1 MLNNPCNA
9 AANVR
14 NTGSE
19 CSDALKAAAMLI
31 MVPKNAKWTSAD
43 LDDFT
48 AFGLEKTH
56 AAAADRWFPIFG
68 SSAPIKGIKEANEA
82 DVIETHEDGSVSFI
96 RYGMYNRTFM
106 TTEGGMCLAAAL
118 MGMASNY
125 AFVEVD
131 ITGQIAMMENSDG
144 TFSGFPVNLAY
155 APVPDLANL
164 KTTYKNNF
172 MLSFSPLNY
181 IKKGKVFA
189 SDADEDLLS
198 LKGLYDVTVY
208 KAAAYTKAG
217 ATAATGSVTL
227 TAVGADGDT
236 IDIKVSGVSITGGPV
251 TKTSAESTV
260 TLLATKVALAITNAA
275 ATNGGFTAVGS
286 VGAVN
291 ITAPAGLGATIN
303 TVAPVVTIVGTMTNS
318 APVAFSGGV
327 TGTMVLKV
335 GVKTTCGE
343 TDLLAKYP
351 KILNDK
357 AYYIVTNAAGTVIVI
372 SAGSYS
378 ALVENLTVPFVNGTY
393 KVSLVAAATLK
404 AAGVEGYES
413 TTSESIVVLN

>member
-1 MLNNPCNA
+1 MLNNPCNI

-31 MVPKNAKWTSAD
+31 MVPKNAKWTEDD

-48 AFGLEKTH
+48 GFIQTKIH

-106 TTEGGMCLAAAL
+106 TTEGGLCLAQAL
-118 MGMASNY
+118 MGMGSNY
-125 AFVEVD
+125 SFIEVD
-131 ITGQIAMMENSDG
+131 ITGQIAKMENADG

-155 APVPDLANL
+155 APVPELANL

-181 IKKGKVFA
+181 VKKGRVFA

-198 LKGLYDVTVY
+198 LKGLLDVTVY

-217 ATAATGSVTL
+217 ATAATGSVTF

-236 IDIKVSGVSITGGPV
+236 VEIKVNGVTISGLV

-260 TLLATKVALAITNAA
+260 TLLATKVAAAITALS
-275 ATNGGFTAVGS
+275 ATNGGYTAVGS

-291 ITAPAGLGATIN
+291 ITAPTGLGATIN
-303 TVAPVVTIVGTMTNS
+303 AVAPTVTIVGTMTNS

-351 KILNDK
+351 TILNDK
-357 AYYIVTNAAGTVIVI
+357 QYYIVTNAAGVVAVI

-378 ALVENLTVPFVNGTY
+378 SGVENLTVPFINGTY

-413 TTSESIVVLN
+413 TTSEKIVVLN